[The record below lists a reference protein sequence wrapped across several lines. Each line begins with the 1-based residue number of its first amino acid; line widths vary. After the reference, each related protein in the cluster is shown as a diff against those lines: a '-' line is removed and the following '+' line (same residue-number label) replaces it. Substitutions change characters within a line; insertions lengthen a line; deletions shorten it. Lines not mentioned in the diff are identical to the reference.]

1 LPDADL
7 SIKAGR
13 VTVLDGLFAS
23 HASLRLTLAPGV
35 LAFSELAGDLGPGRI
50 EGRASLRRDG
60 AVVSLSGAAVVSGQP
75 IPGAWA
81 QGEWGGKL
89 DFTATGDT
97 PSALVGGLAG
107 SGAVQLRGLVLPQAD
122 PGAPAR
128 VIAEAESGALYISEN
143 DFMGALRRE
152 IIRAPLTLDAPEVT
166 AQVSGGVA
174 RLQASQFSAAID
186 LRRMSLEARVPLPAG
201 DLPKNGNGASPQIA
215 ALWRGPLI
223 APQRDLEAGA
233 FVNALAARAIARESA
248 RIEAL
253 EADLRERA
261 LFARRKR
268 GMDFLHQREREVAAF
283 LAEQARLDGERQ
295 EREAQEQARRERE
308 QADIERGELDKLI
321 RSLPQE
327 ISPQP

>member
-1 LPDADL
+1 M
-7 SIKAGR
+7 
-13 VTVLDGLFAS
+13 
-23 HASLRLTLAPGV
+23 
-35 LAFSELAGDLGPGRI
+35 
-50 EGRASLRRDG
+50 
-60 AVVSLSGAAVVSGQP
+60 VSGQP

-81 QGEWGGKL
+81 QGAWGGKL

-128 VIAEAESGALYISEN
+128 VLTEAESGSLYISEN

-152 IIRAPLTLDAPEVT
+152 IIKAPLTFEAIDAT
-166 AQVSGGVA
+166 AQITGGVT
-174 RLQASQFSAAID
+174 RLQAPQISAAID
-186 LRRMSLEARVPLPAG
+186 LRRMRLDARAPLPSG
-201 DLPKNGNGASPQIA
+201 VLPKNWSGAPPQVA
-215 ALWRGPLI
+215 ALWRGPLA
-223 APQRDLEAGA
+223 APQRDLDAGT
-233 FVNALAARAIARESA
+233 FINALAARAIARESA

-261 LFARRKR
+261 FFARRKR

-283 LAEQARLDGERQ
+283 LADQARLDRERQ
-295 EREAQEQARRERE
+295 EREAQEQAKRERE

-321 RSLPQE
+321 RSLPRE